1 MNLPTITRAYRDR
14 TERGLAKN
22 QKFSVL
28 LHVLVELIDSGMLPK
43 DSDLPPTRTMS
54 QALGLSRATVAK
66 AYEHLLFLGKA
77 KSLQGSRVWVAPIHY
92 PSGESQSAPLMAKE
106 PNLSDLGRAFL
117 AQSPKVRSTESSV
130 HPLQPG
136 VPPLD
141 LFPVNQWRSLTNDYW
156 RNVRLSGLTYS
167 STAGQQVLKQTLAQ
181 LLFSERGI
189 RCEPDQIAV
198 VSGSV
203 QSLFLVGSLLL
214 NPGDSVALENPTFPN
229 VHRVFSGLRANK
241 IELTYQLGQA
251 LGAVRLAHVATSE
264 AYPLGTA
271 LSIERRAELADQLSA
286 QGGYLIE
293 NDYEHSVGQH
303 SSNSLLAHDHCLRN
317 IIYLS
322 TFNRVLHPS
331 IRIGFMVLPHE
342 LVRPM
347 HALMGQSHRFV
358 STSAQTVLHEF
369 IQAGHWQQHNKH
381 LHRAITS
388 RKAALHE
395 AVRLHLP
402 QDWALHSAHGA
413 QHACLI
419 SPSGTSIPDR
429 LRVRFNQ
436 QGIHPH
442 FLEDH
447 YWTGSPQHGLVL
459 GTGSVHE
466 SQMSHWV
473 SVLSELLPPKSRPN
487 WTTKNM

>member
-1 MNLPTITRAYRDR
+1 MNLHTITRAFADR
-14 TERGLAKN
+14 TEQGLAKN
-22 QKFSVL
+22 QKFSIL
-28 LHVLVELIDSGMLPK
+28 LHVLVELIDSGMLPE
-43 DSDLPPTRTMS
+43 DSDLPPTRTLS

-77 KSLQGSRVWVAPIHY
+77 QSRQGARVWVSPIPFRSAEPRTAPTKNEQ
-92 PSGESQSAPLMAKE
+92 PQ
-106 PNLSDLGRAFL
+106 LSDLGRAFL
-117 AQSPKVRSTESSV
+117 AQSPEVRSTGSSV

-156 RNVRLSGLTYS
+156 RNVRISGLTYS

-181 LLFSERGI
+181 LLYSERGI

-229 VHRVFSGLRANK
+229 VHRIFSGLRAHK
-241 IELTYQLGQA
+241 VELDSKLGQP
-251 LGAVRLAHVATSE
+251 LGAARLAHVATSE
-264 AYPLGTA
+264 AYPLGPAMT
-271 LSIERRAELADQLSA
+271 IERRAELASQLA
-286 QGGYLIE
+286 AKGGYLIE
-293 NDYEHSVGQH
+293 NDYEHSLGQSASH
-303 SSNSLLAHDHCLRN
+303 SLLAHDHYHSN

-369 IQAGHWQQHNKH
+369 IQAGHWQQHSKQ
-381 LHRAITS
+381 LHRAIST

-395 AVRLHLP
+395 SVRLHFP
-402 QDWALHSAHGA
+402 SDWSLHSAVGA

-419 SPSGTSIPDR
+419 PPSGTSIPDR

-436 QGIHPH
+436 LGIHPH
-442 FLEDH
+442 VLEDH
-447 YWTGSPQHGLVL
+447 YWTGSPQQGLVL

-466 SQMSHWV
+466 SQMNHWI
-473 SVLSELLPPKSRPN
+473 SVLSELLVPRAAPKLDY
-487 WTTKNM
+487 KK

>member
-1 MNLPTITRAYRDR
+1 MNLPTITRAFGDR
-14 TERGLAKN
+14 SELGLAKN

-77 KSLQGSRVWVAPIHY
+77 QSLQGSRVWVAPIHY

-229 VHRVFSGLRANK
+229 VHRIFSGLRAHK
-241 IELTYQLGQA
+241 IELKSELGEP
-251 LGAVRLAHVATSE
+251 LGAARLAHVATSE
-264 AYPLGTA
+264 AYPVGPALG
-271 LSIERRAELADQLSA
+271 LERRGELADQLAA

-293 NDYEHSVGQH
+293 NDYEHSVGQP
-303 SSNSLLAHDHCLRN
+303 SSNSLLAHHDYRSN

-369 IQAGHWQQHNKH
+369 IQAGHWQQHTKH
-381 LHRAITS
+381 LQRAISS

-395 AVRLHLP
+395 AVRLHFP
-402 QDWALHSAHGA
+402 SDWVLQSAHGA

-419 SPSGTSIPDR
+419 SPGGTSIPDR
-429 LRVRFNQ
+429 LRARFNQ

-447 YWTGSPQHGLVL
+447 YWTGSPQYGLVL

-466 SQMSHWV
+466 SQMNHWV
-473 SVLSELLPPKSRPN
+473 SVLSEQLPPK
-487 WTTKNM
+487 TATKLDYKK

>member
-1 MNLPTITRAYRDR
+1 MNLSTIKRAFGDR
-14 TERGLAKN
+14 SERGLAKN

-28 LHVLVELIDSGMLPK
+28 LNVLVELIDSGMLPK

-77 KSLQGSRVWVAPIHY
+77 QSLQGSRVWVAPIHY
-92 PSGESQSAPLMAKE
+92 PSGEPQSAPLMVKE

-241 IELTYQLGQA
+241 IEIKSELGQP
-251 LGAVRLAHVATSE
+251 LGAARLAHVATSE
-264 AYPLGTA
+264 AYPVGPALG
-271 LSIERRAELADQLSA
+271 LERRGELADQLAA

-293 NDYEHSVGQH
+293 NDYEHSVGQP
-303 SSNSLLAHDHCLRN
+303 SSNSLLAHHDYRSN

-347 HALMGQSHRFV
+347 NALMGQSHRFV

-369 IQAGHWQQHNKH
+369 IQAGHWQQHTKN
-381 LHRAITS
+381 LQRAISS

-395 AVRLHLP
+395 AFRIHFPSDWVLQSAVR
-402 QDWALHSAHGA
+402 A

-419 SPSGTSIPDR
+419 PPSGTSIPDR
-429 LRVRFNQ
+429 LRARFNQ

-447 YWTGSPQHGLVL
+447 YWTGSPQYGLVL

-466 SQMSHWV
+466 SQMNHWV
-473 SVLSELLPPKSRPN
+473 GVLSEQLP
-487 WTTKNM
+487 TKTAAKLDYKK

>member
-1 MNLPTITRAYRDR
+1 MNLSTIKRAFGDR
-14 TERGLAKN
+14 SERGLAKN

-28 LHVLVELIDSGMLPK
+28 LNVLVELIDSGMLPK

-77 KSLQGSRVWVAPIHY
+77 QSLQGSRVWVAPI
-92 PSGESQSAPLMAKE
+92 PFRSIEPRTKSAKTEE
-106 PNLSDLGRAFL
+106 PHLSDLGRAFL
-117 AQSPKVRSTESSV
+117 AQSPEVRSTESSV

-241 IELTYQLGQA
+241 IEIKSELGQP
-251 LGAVRLAHVATSE
+251 LGAARLAHVATSE
-264 AYPLGTA
+264 AYPVGPALG
-271 LSIERRAELADQLSA
+271 LERRGELADQLAA

-293 NDYEHSVGQH
+293 NDYEHSVGQP
-303 SSNSLLAHDHCLRN
+303 SSNSLLAHHDYRSN

-347 HALMGQSHRFV
+347 NALMGQSHRFV

-369 IQAGHWQQHNKH
+369 IQAGHWQQHTKH
-381 LHRAITS
+381 LQRAISS
-388 RKAALHE
+388 RKAALYE
-395 AVRLHLP
+395 AVRLHFP
-402 QDWALHSAHGA
+402 SDWVLQSAHGA

-419 SPSGTSIPDR
+419 SPGGTSIPDR
-429 LRVRFNQ
+429 LRARFNQ

-447 YWTGSPQHGLVL
+447 YWTGSPQYGLVL

-466 SQMSHWV
+466 SQMNHWV
-473 SVLSELLPPKSRPN
+473 SVLSELLPPK
-487 WTTKNM
+487 TVGKLDYKK

>member
-1 MNLPTITRAYRDR
+1 MNLSTIKRAFGDR
-14 TERGLAKN
+14 SERGLAKN

-28 LHVLVELIDSGMLPK
+28 LNVLVELIDSGMLPK

-77 KSLQGSRVWVAPIHY
+77 QSLQGSRVWVAPI
-92 PSGESQSAPLMAKE
+92 PFRSIEPRTESAKTEE
-106 PNLSDLGRAFL
+106 PHLSDLGRAFL
-117 AQSPKVRSTESSV
+117 AQSPEVRSTESSV

-156 RNVRLSGLTYS
+156 RNVRISGLTYS

-241 IELTYQLGQA
+241 IEIKSELGQP
-251 LGAVRLAHVATSE
+251 LGAARLAHVATSE
-264 AYPLGTA
+264 AYPVGPALG
-271 LSIERRAELADQLSA
+271 LERRGELADQLAA

-293 NDYEHSVGQH
+293 NDYEHSVGQP
-303 SSNSLLAHDHCLRN
+303 SSNSLLAHHDYRSN

-347 HALMGQSHRFV
+347 NALMGQSHRFV

-369 IQAGHWQQHNKH
+369 IQAGHWQQHTKH
-381 LHRAITS
+381 LQRAISS
-388 RKAALHE
+388 RKAALYE
-395 AVRLHLP
+395 AVRLHFP
-402 QDWALHSAHGA
+402 SDWVLQSAHGA

-419 SPSGTSIPDR
+419 SPGGTSIPDR
-429 LRVRFNQ
+429 LRARFNQ

-447 YWTGSPQHGLVL
+447 YWTGSPQYGLVL

-466 SQMSHWV
+466 SQMNHWV
-473 SVLSELLPPKSRPN
+473 SVLSELLPPK
-487 WTTKNM
+487 TVGKLDYKK

>member
-1 MNLPTITRAYRDR
+1 MNLSTITRAFGNC
-14 TERGLAKN
+14 TENGLAKN
-22 QKFSVL
+22 QKFSVFL
-28 LHVLVELIDSGMLPK
+28 QVLVELIDSGMLPE
-43 DSDLPPTRTMS
+43 DSNLPPTRTLS
-54 QALGLSRATVAK
+54 QAIGLSRATVAK
-66 AYEHLLFLGKA
+66 AYEHLLFLGKVQ
-77 KSLQGSRVWVAPIHY
+77 SRQGSRVWVAPI
-92 PSGESQSAPLMAKE
+92 SFRSAETRTATAKTEE
-106 PNLSDLGRAFL
+106 PQLSDLGRAFL
-117 AQSPKVRSTESSV
+117 AQSPEVRSTESSV

-156 RNVRLSGLTYS
+156 RNVRISGLTYS
-167 STAGQQVLKQTLAQ
+167 STAGQQVLKQTLSQ

-229 VHRVFSGLRANK
+229 VQRIFSGLRAQK
-241 IELTYQLGQA
+241 IELKSEPGHA
-251 LGAVRLAHVATSE
+251 LGTARLAHVATSE
-264 AYPLGTA
+264 AYPVGPA
-271 LSIERRAELADQLSA
+271 LSIERRAELADQLAA

-293 NDYEHSVGQH
+293 NDYEHSVGQP
-303 SSNSLLAHDHCLRN
+303 SSNSLLAQDQYRSN

-369 IQAGHWQQHNKH
+369 IQAGHWQQHAKH
-381 LHRAITS
+381 LQRAITA

-395 AVRLHLP
+395 AVRLHFP
-402 QDWALHSAHGA
+402 SDWVLQSADRA

-419 SPSGTSIPDR
+419 PPSGTSIPDR
-429 LRVRFNQ
+429 LRARFIQ
-436 QGIHPH
+436 QGVHPH

-447 YWTGSPQHGLVL
+447 YWTGSPQCGLVL

-466 SQMSHWV
+466 SQMNHWV
-473 SVLSELLPPKSRPN
+473 GVLSEQLP
-487 WTTKNM
+487 TKTAAKLDYKK

>member
-1 MNLPTITRAYRDR
+1 MNLSTITRAFGDR
-14 TERGLAKN
+14 TGNGLAKN
-22 QKFSVL
+22 QKFSVFL
-28 LHVLVELIDSGMLPK
+28 QVLVELIDSGMLPK
-43 DSDLPPTRTMS
+43 DSDLPPTRILS
-54 QALGLSRATVAK
+54 QAIGLSRATVAK
-66 AYEHLLFLGKA
+66 AYEHLLFLGKVQ
-77 KSLQGSRVWVAPIHY
+77 SRQGSRVWVSSIPFRSAEPRT
-92 PSGESQSAPLMAKE
+92 ESAKTEE
-106 PNLSDLGRAFL
+106 PHLSDLGRAFL
-117 AQSPKVRSTESSV
+117 AQSPEVRSTESSV

-241 IELTYQLGQA
+241 IEIKSELGQP
-251 LGAVRLAHVATSE
+251 LGAARLAHVATSE
-264 AYPLGTA
+264 AYPVGPALG
-271 LSIERRAELADQLSA
+271 LERRGELADQLAA

-293 NDYEHSVGQH
+293 NDYEHSVGQP
-303 SSNSLLAHDHCLRN
+303 SSNSLLAHQDYRSN

-347 HALMGQSHRFV
+347 NALMGQSHRFV

-369 IQAGHWQQHNKH
+369 IQAGHWQQHTKN
-381 LHRAITS
+381 LQRAISS

-395 AVRLHLP
+395 AFRIHFPSDWVLQSAVR
-402 QDWALHSAHGA
+402 A

-419 SPSGTSIPDR
+419 PPSGTSIPDR
-429 LRVRFNQ
+429 LRARFIQ
-436 QGIHPH
+436 QGVHPH

-447 YWTGSPQHGLVL
+447 YWTGSPQCGLVL

-466 SQMSHWV
+466 SQMNHWV
-473 SVLSELLPPKSRPN
+473 GVLSEQLP
-487 WTTKNM
+487 TKTAAKLDYKK